1 MKKNLIDVFQDT
13 LEVSKSIPNK
23 SETTKHTF
31 DDILGPFLSEYNG
44 NVIVEPIDTVSSL
57 QKWSELGK
65 TCILNMAS
73 AKRPG
78 GGVENGATAQE
89 ESMFRCSNL
98 WNSIDRSHYP
108 LKMDECLY
116 TENSTFFKDRNYD
129 LMEPID
135 CDVMTIAAINL
146 NEMGHFLGKRVA
158 KFNDLNKTIAYEDN
172 TRNKIRLMASIPSTF
187 GVRNL
192 ILGAWGCGVYKND
205 PERMAG
211 YFRDVIIGEGYHG
224 LYDMVI
230 FAIIND
236 NNSVGNN
243 YEIFDRILNN

>member
-1 MKKNLIDVFQDT
+1 MKNLINVFQDT
-13 LEVSKSIPNK
+13 LEIAKNIPNK
-23 SETTKHTF
+23 SDTTKHTF
-31 DDILGPFLSEYNG
+31 NEIIGTYHTEYKG
-44 NVIVEPIDTVSSL
+44 NIIVEPLDTVSSL
-57 QKWSELGK
+57 QKWSKLGK
-65 TCILNMAS
+65 SCILNMAS

-78 GGVENGATAQE
+78 GGVEKGATAQE

-98 WNSIDRSHYP
+98 WDSIDKSYYP

-129 LMEPID
+129 FMEPIN

-158 KFNDLNKTIAYEDN
+158 KFEELNKAIDYEDN
-172 TRNKIRLMASIPSTF
+172 TRNKIRLMLSIPSTF
-187 GVRNL
+187 GVKNL

-205 PERMAG
+205 PEKMAG
-211 YFRDVIIGEGYHG
+211 YFRDVIVGEGYHS
-224 LYDMVI
+224 LYDNII

-243 YEIFDRILNN
+243 FEIFNKTLTK

>member
-13 LEVSKSIPNK
+13 LELSKSFTNK

-57 QKWSELGK
+57 QKWSKLGK

-78 GGVENGATAQE
+78 GGVERGATAQE

-98 WNSIDRSHYP
+98 WDSIDKSNYP

-116 TENSTFFKDRNYD
+116 TQNSTFFKDKDYD
-129 LMEPID
+129 LMDPID

-146 NEMGHFLGKRVA
+146 NEMEHFLGKKIA
-158 KFNDLNKTIAYEDN
+158 KFSELDKAISYEDN

-187 GVRNL
+187 GVKNL

-230 FAIIND
+230 FAVIND

-243 YEIFDRILNN
+243 YEIFNRILT